1 MERREKQHDKQSANF
16 SWMHGR
22 ENAAWEISKDEIV
35 FSALLFLIFGKNIR
49 NRAASWRLG
58 VEKPSQQIF
67 NHSEFWH
74 IQRWGK
80 KRTNLKHTKRKTL
93 VWIGLKK
100 LKSILIWSLKQLL
113 ILMVQD
119 AVSDVHFLL
128 VDHWSVLLCSGSV
141 RVCEVSQTVLWGW
154 WGCSRF
160 NDHIY
165 RMVKYSA
172 IFDQTKPLY
181 LTNQNSL
188 HFCVNQWTVCS

>member
-49 NRAASWRLG
+49 NRSASWRLG

-80 KRTNLKHTKRKTL
+80 KRTNLKHKKKNFKKMALQGFNHKKWITL
-93 VWIGLKK
+93 HNSIVHLVTCTMSKK
-100 LKSILIWSLKQLL
+100 IEP
-113 ILMVQD
+113 
-119 AVSDVHFLL
+119 
-128 VDHWSVLLCSGSV
+128 HWTCFI
-141 RVCEVSQTVLWGW
+141 CDT
-154 WGCSRF
+154 
-160 NDHIY
+160 
-165 RMVKYSA
+165 
-172 IFDQTKPLY
+172 
-181 LTNQNSL
+181 
-188 HFCVNQWTVCS
+188 